1 MQLRALRL
9 AAWGILSVFMA
20 GWVSAQSPPHVPE
33 AERTLQQ
40 LLVEVRLLR
49 QVLQATGLG
58 SLRAQILLAQRQDH
72 HDRVAQLE
80 RQIADARSEA
90 KDTQAQIDQLD
101 DVAGTAEQ
109 SLASESDPAKRTE
122 RETQVRQLGLERDQ
136 LKRRLESLRER
147 ELTLDASRAQEQAK
161 LEEMQRG
168 LGLIERQLE
177 ALQQAAAPA
186 H

>member
-9 AAWGILSVFMA
+9 VASVILIPLVS
-20 GWVSAQSPPHVPE
+20 GSVSAQSPPPVPE
-33 AERTLQQ
+33 SERTLQQ

-72 HDRVAQLE
+72 HDRVAQLD
-80 RQIADARSEA
+80 RQIADTRSEA
-90 KDTQAQIDQLD
+90 KDTQAQIDQVD
-101 DVAGTAEQ
+101 EGVAATEQ
-109 SLASESDPAKRTE
+109 SLASESDPTKRLE
-122 RETQVRQLGLERDQ
+122 REMQVRHLGLERDRS
-136 LKRRLESLRER
+136 KRRLEDLRER
-147 ELTLDASRAQEQAK
+147 ELDLDASRAQEQAK

-177 ALQQAAAPA
+177 SLQQAVAPA